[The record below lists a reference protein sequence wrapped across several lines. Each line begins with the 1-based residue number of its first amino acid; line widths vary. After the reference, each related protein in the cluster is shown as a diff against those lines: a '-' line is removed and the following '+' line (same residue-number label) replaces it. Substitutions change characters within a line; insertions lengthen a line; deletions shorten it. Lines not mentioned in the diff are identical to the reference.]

1 MNNKKLI
8 KQIAK
13 YAIKHNCEVT
23 LQAKD
28 EKSSSKAFIVDSAKT
43 DTGLEL
49 WVVPKGEESC

>member
-13 YAIKHNCEVT
+13 YAIRHNCEVT

-28 EKSSSKAFIVDSAKT
+28 EKSNSMLLIMDSETT

-49 WVVPKGEESC
+49 WVVPKGEEK

>member
-1 MNNKKLI
+1 MKRKKLI
-8 KQIAK
+8 KEIAK

-23 LQAKD
+23 LQVKD
-28 EKSSSKAFIVDSAKT
+28 EKSSSKVFIVDSAKT